1 MKRISRKERKEREVF
16 PNEDLKDAN
25 VKLRIYLDFNANK
38 FYVVLFCLFEVLFGT
53 FALFVLANRPLF
65 AVSKQNKST

>member
-38 FYVVLFCLFEVLFGT
+38 FYVVLFDELHFAFG
-53 FALFVLANRPLF
+53 
-65 AVSKQNKST
+65 